1 MTAQQLNRKFE
12 RETALKNNRMESKW
26 LFSWL
31 AHDLKSFLS
40 LDSKNGRY
48 TSARTARA
56 WTAYYYANK

>member
-12 RETALKNNRMESKW
+12 RETALKNNRIESEQG
-26 LFSWL
+26 SWVAPQSKRYL
-31 AHDLKSFLS
+31 DLRHIA
-40 LDSKNGRY
+40 GRY